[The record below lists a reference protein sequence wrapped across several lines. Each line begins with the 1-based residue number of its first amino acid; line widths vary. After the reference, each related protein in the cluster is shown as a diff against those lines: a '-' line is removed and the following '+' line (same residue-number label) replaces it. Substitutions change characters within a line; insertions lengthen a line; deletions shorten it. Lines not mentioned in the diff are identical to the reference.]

1 MEKRQI
7 EWIPCPGDPS
17 NEKVRGMA
25 LCSDCKKQFG
35 REVGDAVLEGKTPP
49 TYEVWIASR
58 VSGLM
63 PALEEA
69 VKAAEAA
76 LCAVK
81 DQKEERLN
89 EMLHEAVAGR
99 SLAIEQL
106 RAAKDRLRETKGKE
120 VWDALDGNKVFRQS
134 KVAEARLTEARR
146 LLKDLEAKK
155 PVPPAPDD
163 EPAAPAPSPSR
174 QKAKGT
180 KAKAE
185 KGTKTKRVKE
195 AREREA
201 SEIE

>member
-1 MEKRQI
+1 MQRI
-7 EWIPCPGDPS
+7 VEWIPCPGDLS
-17 NEKVRGMA
+17 NQKVRGMA
-25 LCSDCKKQFG
+25 LCRDCRKQFD
-35 REVGDAVLEGKTPP
+35 REVGDAILEGANPP
-49 TYEVWIASR
+49 TYEAWIASK
-58 VSGLM
+58 VT
-63 PALEEA
+63 ALIPELEKALQEA
-69 VKAAEAA
+69 SAA

-81 DQKEERLN
+81 TQSEERLN

-99 SLAIEQL
+99 QLTVDQL
-106 RAAKDRLRETKGKE
+106 RAAKERLRETRGKE
-120 VWDALDGNKVFRQS
+120 VWEGLEGNKVFRQS
-134 KVAEARLTEARR
+134 KVAEARLAEAKR
-146 LLKDLEAKK
+146 LLKDLEAKR
-155 PVPPAPDD
+155 PAPPDE